1 MGGGKT
7 PSDVIESLKKSK
19 LHNDVMLNKGMWET
33 YEWNSVG
40 AALLHDGDHHL
51 APLWF
56 AKEKDSTTC

>member
-19 LHNDVMLNKGMWET
+19 LHNDVMLNKGMWEKF
-33 YEWNSVG
+33 EWNSVG
-40 AALLHDGDHHL
+40 AALLHDGKKHYG
-51 APLWF
+51 PLWF